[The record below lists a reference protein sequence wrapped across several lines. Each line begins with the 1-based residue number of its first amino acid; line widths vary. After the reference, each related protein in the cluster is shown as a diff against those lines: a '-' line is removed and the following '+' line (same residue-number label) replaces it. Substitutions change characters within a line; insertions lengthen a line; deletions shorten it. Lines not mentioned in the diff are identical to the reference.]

1 MKVSLPSRKFTR
13 VLNIFARR
21 CIFVLLVVCSMV
33 FVSVIHLH
41 KLNVETRSTRVKKA
55 ARQTDRAINMKGTVK
70 DLLKIS
76 GVHGYVIARD
86 NALQMKLPSKH
97 RFAGAK
103 RQIKKLY
110 DDLVQSRKRP
120 GNTIEIYFEDLVL
133 TVFLSGVTMLM
144 VLSSTRVNL
153 ALVRMTGKLVIANL
167 AKEKF

>member
-1 MKVSLPSRKFTR
+1 
-13 VLNIFARR
+13 
-21 CIFVLLVVCSMV
+21 
-33 FVSVIHLH
+33 
-41 KLNVETRSTRVKKA
+41 
-55 ARQTDRAINMKGTVK
+55 MKGTVK

-86 NALQMKLPSKH
+86 NTLQMKLPSKH

-103 RQIKKLY
+103 TQLKKLY
-110 DDLVQSRKRP
+110 DDLAQSPKRP